1 MRDFSFK
8 YLIVVLAFGL
18 ISAFAFYFDSRGIF
32 FRLPVFVVFAIIG
45 FVIIAIG
52 YLTILIHLLLDRRF
66 TKALSVLLGVI
77 TLCVVAFGSLPIA
90 RNAAPIIDKLRFQ
103 LSRSY
108 YSDIVKN
115 AANDGAPRLLKFE
128 WGSWSMFL
136 SGDVVY
142 LLIFDEID
150 ELPLPDDRRTTSWKA
165 RASRTFGF
173 IFNSKCRLNIN
184 NLSEHYYLVESVCD
198 RGSL

>member
-1 MRDFSFK
+1 MLSSARLTPENARSNKNGNIKPDFVIVLPFTIDKQLNIKAAPYTRKGCLCVWLTSVSAQPLSDMRDFSFK

-77 TLCVVAFGSLPIA
+77 TLCVVA
-90 RNAAPIIDKLRFQ
+90 
-103 LSRSY
+103 
-108 YSDIVKN
+108 
-115 AANDGAPRLLKFE
+115 
-128 WGSWSMFL
+128 
-136 SGDVVY
+136 
-142 LLIFDEID
+142 
-150 ELPLPDDRRTTSWKA
+150 
-165 RASRTFGF
+165 
-173 IFNSKCRLNIN
+173 
-184 NLSEHYYLVESVCD
+184 
-198 RGSL
+198 